1 MSEKECGHHK
11 SKRRKLLRRACV
23 GLLIFNFI
31 LLVVI
36 LLIWAILQPKK
47 PQFILKDATIY
58 AFNLSYPNTLTSAI
72 QVTISATNPNNQIGV
87 YYNNL
92 NVFATYQNQQITY
105 FTAIPPTYQG
115 QNDVNVWSPFVV
127 GTNVPV
133 APYNGVALSQDEADG
148 RVILLININGR
159 VRWKVGTYIT
169 GDYHLHVNCP
179 ALITFGSQTTGIV
192 VGNAIK
198 YQLVQSCSVNV

>member
-1 MSEKECGHHK
+1 MSEKECNHHK
-11 SKRRKLLRRACV
+11 SKQRKLLRRACA

-47 PQFILKDATIY
+47 PQFILQDATIY

-72 QVTISATNPNNQIGV
+72 QVTISATNPNNQISV

-92 NVFATYQNQQITY
+92 NVFATYQKQQITY
-105 FTAIPPTYQG
+105 FTTIPPTYQG
-115 QNDVNVWSPFVV
+115 QNDVNVWSPFIV

-133 APYNGVALSQDEADG
+133 ASYNGVALSQDEADG
-148 RVILLININGR
+148 RVILLININGQ

-169 GDYHLHVNCP
+169 GDYHLHVNYP
-179 ALITFGSQTTGIV
+179 ALITFGSQTTGII